1 MNVKIL
7 MLLLA
12 SLAMIGCQESSQV
25 RQKEISRE
33 IEGAFKQEQI
43 QTAPPPASV
52 VQSLLPPVR
61 IDLPQKKKAPEF
73 RFDISVAGVPA
84 WEFFMGLVSGTPQN
98 MVVHPSVTGDI
109 SLTLKNVTISE
120 VMETIRKVYGYEYQ
134 LTETGY
140 LVLPKQ
146 LHTKV
151 YQIDYLNLQ
160 RTGVSRT
167 WVSSGQLTQQ
177 SGGSSTNSSDSNNNS
192 NNSGSSSSSSGQVS
206 SAVHTTTSSDFW
218 GELGGSLEAIVANSP
233 GASVVLNQ
241 LSGLAIVQAFPEEHR
256 SVEAFLK
263 SMHLNL
269 NRQVVL
275 EAKIIEVT
283 LNDGFQS
290 GINWAGL
297 SKNRALV
304 GQTGGGTLIDSG
316 TSSLSSQSFDSS
328 PGDAAGA
335 LISLPAAGFGGSF
348 LAAVT
353 LNNFAAFLELLETQG
368 SVQVLSSP
376 RVSTLNNQKAI
387 IKVGSDEY
395 YVTEVKAST
404 TTSAGASTTTPEIIL
419 TPFFSGIALDVT
431 PHVDLNNN
439 VTLHV
444 HPSVTEV
451 NDQIKV
457 IKVFDKD
464 QSLPLALSSVRE
476 SDNLVRAKSG
486 QIIAIGGLMENYVKT
501 DNAGTPVLKDLPG
514 IGGAFHHDKTA
525 ARKTELVIL
534 LRPIVIDSD
543 EERENRILDS
553 GARVNQMQNEIGSWN
568 MEHKETHKIPT
579 GSRAS
584 P

>member
-1 MNVKIL
+1 MNIRSL
-7 MLLLA
+7 ILLLIVM
-12 SLAMIGCQESSQV
+12 AMLGCQERSQV
-25 RQKEISRE
+25 RQQEISRE
-33 IEGAFKQEQI
+33 IETAFKQKQVDM
-43 QTAPPPASV
+43 APPPPAV
-52 VQSLLPPVR
+52 VQSLLPPVK
-61 IDLPQKKKAPEF
+61 IDLPQKRRPPEP
-73 RFDISVAGVPA
+73 RFDISVTSVPA
-84 WEFFMGLVSGTPQN
+84 REFFMGLVAGTPQN

-109 SLTLKNVTISE
+109 SLTLKNVTISQ
-120 VMETIRKVYGYEYQ
+120 VMETIREVYGYEYQ
-134 LTETGY
+134 LTAMGY
-140 LVLPKQ
+140 QVLPKQ
-146 LHTKV
+146 LRTKI
-151 YQIDYLNLQ
+151 YQIDYLNL
-160 RTGVSRT
+160 RRVGVSHT
-167 WVSSGQLTQQ
+167 WISSGQLTQQ
-177 SGGSSTNSSDSNNNS
+177 SGGSSSD
-192 NNSGSSSSSSGQVS
+192 SSSSSGQSSSGSSSNSGQVS
-206 SAVHTTTSSDFW
+206 SSVQTTTSSDFW
-218 GELGGSLEAIVANSP
+218 EELGGSLEAIISKSE
-233 GASVVLNQ
+233 GGSVVLNQ
-241 LSGLAIVQAFPEEHR
+241 LSGLAIVQAFPEEQR

-263 SMHLNL
+263 TMHLNL

-283 LNDGFQS
+283 LDDGFQS
-290 GINWAGL
+290 GINWAAL
-297 SKNRALV
+297 SEKRALV
-304 GQTGGGTLIDSG
+304 GQTGGGTLIDNEV
-316 TSSLSSQSFDSS
+316 SSLSSYSDVNY
-328 PGDAAGA
+328 PGDPRGA
-335 LISLPAAGFGGSF
+335 LLSLPVAGFGGSF

-376 RVSTLNNQKAI
+376 RVSTLNNQKAV

-431 PHVDLNNN
+431 PHVDLKNN

-444 HPSVTEV
+444 HPSVSDV
-451 NDQIKV
+451 NDQVKV
-457 IKVFDKD
+457 IKVFGED

-501 DNAGTPVLKDLPG
+501 DNAGTPGLKDLPG

-543 EERENRILDS
+543 EDRKKRLLDS
-553 GARVNQMQNEIGSWN
+553 ATRVNRMQDEIGSWRE
-568 MEHKETHKIPT
+568 EHKETHEMPIR
-579 GSRAS
+579 SNVS

>member
-1 MNVKIL
+1 MMKISI
-7 MLLLA
+7 LLLI
-12 SLAMIGCQESSQV
+12 SLMAVGCQESSQI
-25 RQKEISRE
+25 RQKEISQE
-33 IEGAFKQEQI
+33 IETAFKQEQV
-43 QTAPPPASV
+43 QAAPPPSV
-52 VQSLLPPVR
+52 VQSLLPPVK
-61 IDLPQKKKAPEF
+61 IDLPQKKRVPDP
-73 RFDISVAGVPA
+73 RFDISVVNVPA
-84 WEFFMGLVSGTPQN
+84 WEFFMGLVSGTSQN
-98 MVVHPSVTGDI
+98 MVVHPSVIGEI

-120 VMETIRKVYGYEYQ
+120 VMDTIRRVYGYEYQ
-134 LTETGY
+134 LTDTGY
-140 LVLPKQ
+140 LILPKQ
-146 LHTKV
+146 LQTRI

-160 RTGVSRT
+160 RTGISRT

-177 SGGSSTNSSDSNNNS
+177 GDSSSSGSSDSNS
-192 NNSGSSSSSSGQVS
+192 NTGGGSSGGAGQVS
-206 SAVHTTTSSDFW
+206 SAVQTTTSSDFW
-218 GELGGSLEAIVANSP
+218 GELSGSLEAIVAKSE

-241 LSGLAIVQAFPEEHR
+241 LSGLAIVQAYPEEHR
-256 SVEAFLK
+256 AVEDFLK

-283 LNDGFQS
+283 LSDGFQS

-297 SKNRALV
+297 SDKRALV
-304 GQTGGGTLIDSG
+304 GQTGGSNLIESG
-316 TSSLSSQSFDSS
+316 QSSLSSHSDANY
-328 PGDAAGA
+328 PGNPAGA
-335 LISLPAAGFGGSF
+335 LLSIPAGGFGGSF

-376 RVSTLNNQKAI
+376 RVSTLNNQKAV

-404 TTSAGASTTTPEIIL
+404 TTSAGASTTTPEIVL

-431 PHVDLNNN
+431 PHVDLDNN

-444 HPSVTEV
+444 HPSVSDV

-457 IKVFDKD
+457 IKVFGSD

-501 DNAGTPVLKDLPG
+501 DNAGTPVLKDIPG

-525 ARKTELVIL
+525 AKKTELVIL
-534 LRPIVIDSD
+534 LRPVVIDSD
-543 EERENRILDS
+543 EERANRIL
-553 GARVNQMQNEIGSWN
+553 GTGTRVNQMQNEIGSWRT
-568 MEHKETHKIPT
+568 EHKDTHQLLNR
-579 GSRAS
+579 SRTSAQ
-584 P
+584 